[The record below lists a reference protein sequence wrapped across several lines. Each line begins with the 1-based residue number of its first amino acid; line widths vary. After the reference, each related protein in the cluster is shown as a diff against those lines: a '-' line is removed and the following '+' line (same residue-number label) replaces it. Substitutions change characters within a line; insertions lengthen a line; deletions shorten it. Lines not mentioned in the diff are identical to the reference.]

1 MTRLDNGTLL
11 LAFVAL
17 TGLAVML
24 QAGVLLAI
32 YVAMRK
38 AGRFIEEEV
47 EGLRSAVMPVLR
59 ETQDML
65 ADSRELL
72 AQARESFE
80 RVSPKIE
87 VTANDLA
94 EVAHVLRVEGIQMQ
108 SSVHEILERIRR
120 QSVRVDGM
128 LTDLLNSVD
137 RTGVFIANSV
147 SKPIRQIN
155 RVMGTVRAVVDTL
168 RRPVGR

>member
-1 MTRLDNGTLL
+1 MTRLDNGSLL

-17 TGLAVML
+17 TGLAVLL

-32 YVAMRK
+32 FIAMRK

>member
-65 ADSRELL
+65 ADSREIL

-80 RVSPKIE
+80 RVAPKLE

>member
-108 SSVHEILERIRR
+108 SSVHEILERVRR

-128 LTDLLNSVD
+128 LTDLLNTVD
-137 RTGVFIANSV
+137 RTGVFIADKV
-147 SKPIRQIN
+147 SRPIRQIN
-155 RVMGTVRAVVDTL
+155 RVMATAKAVVDTL
-168 RRPVGR
+168 RRPVVR

>member
-17 TGLAVML
+17 TGLAVLL

>member
-1 MTRLDNGTLL
+1 
-11 LAFVAL
+11 
-17 TGLAVML
+17 
-24 QAGVLLAI
+24 
-32 YVAMRK
+32 
-38 AGRFIEEEV
+38 
-47 EGLRSAVMPVLR
+47 
-59 ETQDML
+59 
-65 ADSRELL
+65 
-72 AQARESFE
+72 
-80 RVSPKIE
+80 
-87 VTANDLA
+87 
-94 EVAHVLRVEGIQMQ
+94 MQ

>member
-17 TGLAVML
+17 TGLAVLL

-80 RVSPKIE
+80 RVAPKLE

>member
-80 RVSPKIE
+80 RVAPKLE

>member
-17 TGLAVML
+17 TGLAVLL

-32 YVAMRK
+32 YFAMRK
-38 AGRFIEEEV
+38 AGRLIEEEV

>member
-17 TGLAVML
+17 TGLAVLL

-65 ADSRELL
+65 ADSREIL

-80 RVSPKIE
+80 RVAPKLE